1 MRGTGR
7 HRRKS
12 KHAGYLGANVCAQN
26 DDRDGSN
33 RCKKILEAANDLEV
47 SRVLLDKALK
57 SLGENPSTDQIRA
70 ALGMENMAVSSRPA
84 PWWDSR
90 HDLCLLKGVL
100 EHGPLASEKVRE
112 AILED
117 EALDWPSDMPQAP
130 PKPPAWLAQ
139 QAEAPAPAPAPNGD
153 GKKKPAAKKPEK
165 KLPHL
170 PVCCGVRTFY
180 PPASFPRWRPRPHG
194 RACGRSANTPSP
206 RHAVT
211 DSSSTQ
217 DRTKLHAR
225 HLALVRA
232 ATGASAE
239 EPAKK
244 RKAPRP
250 KKEKGPPSEPQ
261 PKRQKASASKPT
273 GKPVEVIDV
282 DQPIPKKKT
291 TADSKP
297 KKQATMTSFFGS
309 KKKESENGSKFP
321 GWGQKPAEEET
332 LDDLRAKARAR
343 QENTANDEAIAR
355 SLEEED

>member
-1 MRGTGR
+1 MSRRRRRASPIR
-7 HRRKS
+7 HRRERTPS
-12 KHAGYLGANVCAQN
+12 PLHDTGYLGANVCAQN

-47 SRVLLDKALK
+47 SRVLLDKARK
-57 SLGENPSTDQIRA
+57 ALGENPSTDQIRS
-70 ALGMENMAVSSRPA
+70 ALGMENIAVSSRPA

-153 GKKKPAAKKPEK
+153 ASSKKKPAAKKPEK

-170 PVCCGVRTFY
+170 P
-180 PPASFPRWRPRPHG
+180 
-194 RACGRSANTPSP
+194 
-206 RHAVT
+206 
-211 DSSSTQ
+211 

>member
-1 MRGTGR
+1 
-7 HRRKS
+7 
-12 KHAGYLGANVCAQN
+12 
-26 DDRDGSN
+26 
-33 RCKKILEAANDLEV
+33 
-47 SRVLLDKALK
+47 
-57 SLGENPSTDQIRA
+57 
-70 ALGMENMAVSSRPA
+70 MENMAVSSRPA

-170 PVCCGVRTFY
+170 P
-180 PPASFPRWRPRPHG
+180 
-194 RACGRSANTPSP
+194 
-206 RHAVT
+206 
-211 DSSSTQ
+211 

-239 EPAKK
+239 EPIKK

-250 KKEKGPPSEPQ
+250 KKEKGPPDQ
-261 PKRQKASASKPT
+261 APKRQKASASKPT

-282 DQPIPKKKT
+282 DAPSIPKKKKHD
-291 TADSKP
+291 AP

-309 KKKESENGSKFP
+309 KKKTEENKFP
-321 GWGQKPAEEET
+321 GWGQKPPEEET

-343 QENTANDEAIAR
+343 QENNTASDEAIAR
-355 SLEEED
+355 SLGEED

>member
-1 MRGTGR
+1 MS
-7 HRRKS
+7 RRWRPS
-12 KHAGYLGANVCAQN
+12 RRTATSTPSPREHAVTATHNAGYLGANVCAQN

-57 SLGENPSTDQIRA
+57 ALGDASNPSTDKIRS
-70 ALGMENMAVSSRPA
+70 ALGMENVAVSSRPA
-84 PWWDSR
+84 PWWDAR

-117 EALDWPSDMPQAP
+117 EALAWPSDMPQAP
-130 PKPPAWLAQ
+130 PKPPAWLSPAT
-139 QAEAPAPAPAPNGD
+139 EAPAPAPANGD
-153 GKKKPAAKKPEK
+153 ANGKKKPAAKKPEK

-170 PVCCGVRTFY
+170 P
-180 PPASFPRWRPRPHG
+180 
-194 RACGRSANTPSP
+194 
-206 RHAVT
+206 
-211 DSSSTQ
+211 

-232 ATGASAE
+232 ATGASQEE
-239 EPAKK
+239 EPVKK

-250 KKEKGPPSEPQ
+250 KKEKGPPDQ
-261 PKRQKASASKPT
+261 APKRQKASASKPT

-282 DQPIPKKKT
+282 DAPIPKKKT
-291 TADSKP
+291 MADFSKP
-297 KKQATMTSFFGS
+297 KKQATMTSFFG
-309 KKKESENGSKFP
+309 KKPKEDANGSKFP
-321 GWGQKPAEEET
+321 GWGKKPAEEDPT
-332 LDDLRAKARAR
+332 LDDLRAKARAA

-355 SLEEED
+355 SLEEEG

>member
-1 MRGTGR
+1 MTVLPCRVDGVEVDAIAASARR
-7 HRRKS
+7 HRNI
-12 KHAGYLGANVCAQN
+12 HAGYLGANVCAQN

-57 SLGENPSTDQIRA
+57 ALGENPSTDQIRS
-70 ALGMENMAVSSRPA
+70 ALGMENIAVSSRPA
-84 PWWDSR
+84 PWWDAR

-117 EALDWPSDMPQAP
+117 EALRWPSDMPQAP
-130 PKPPAWLAQ
+130 PKPPAWLSPA
-139 QAEAPAPAPAPNGD
+139 AEAPAPAPAQNGD
-153 GKKKPAAKKPEK
+153 ANGKKKPAAKKPEK

-170 PVCCGVRTFY
+170 P
-180 PPASFPRWRPRPHG
+180 
-194 RACGRSANTPSP
+194 
-206 RHAVT
+206 
-211 DSSSTQ
+211 
-217 DRTKLHAR
+217 DRTKLNAR

-232 ATGASAE
+232 ATGASQE
-239 EPAKK
+239 DEPVKK

-250 KKEKGPPSEPQ
+250 KKEKGPPDQ
-261 PKRQKASASKPT
+261 APKRQKASASKPT

-282 DQPIPKKKT
+282 DAPIPKKKT
-291 TADSKP
+291 MADFSKP

-309 KKKESENGSKFP
+309 KKKEENGSRFP
-321 GWGQKPAEEET
+321 GWGKKPEEEDDPT
-332 LDDLRAKARAR
+332 LDDLRAKARAA

-355 SLEEED
+355 SLEED

>member
-1 MRGTGR
+1 MSRRRRRASPIR
-7 HRRKS
+7 HRRERTPS
-12 KHAGYLGANVCAQN
+12 PLHDTGYLGANVCAQN

-47 SRVLLDKALK
+47 SRVLLDKARK
-57 SLGENPSTDQIRA
+57 ALGENPSTDQIRS
-70 ALGMENMAVSSRPA
+70 ALGMENIAVSSRPA

-153 GKKKPAAKKPEK
+153 ASSKKKPAAKKPEK

-170 PVCCGVRTFY
+170 P
-180 PPASFPRWRPRPHG
+180 
-194 RACGRSANTPSP
+194 
-206 RHAVT
+206 
-211 DSSSTQ
+211 

-250 KKEKGPPSEPQ
+250 KKEKGPPDQ
-261 PKRQKASASKPT
+261 APKRQKASASKPT
-273 GKPVEVIDV
+273 GKPVEVINV

-291 TADSKP
+291 TAP

-309 KKKESENGSKFP
+309 KKKTEENKFP

-343 QENTANDEAIAR
+343 QESTASDEAIAR
-355 SLEEED
+355 SLGEEG

>member
-1 MRGTGR
+1 MASGATRTPSPRRGTRFHPSRRRVDGTDR
-7 HRRKS
+7 HE
-12 KHAGYLGANVCAQN
+12 HAVTALYNAGYLGANVCAQN

-57 SLGENPSTDQIRA
+57 ALGENPSTDQIRS
-70 ALGMENMAVSSRPA
+70 ALGMENIAVSSRPA
-84 PWWDSR
+84 PWWDAR

-117 EALDWPSDMPQAP
+117 QALDWPADMPQAP
-130 PKPPAWLAQ
+130 PKPPAWLAPPT
-139 QAEAPAPAPAPNGD
+139 EAPAPAPAANGD
-153 GKKKPAAKKPEK
+153 ANGKKKPAAKKPEK

-170 PVCCGVRTFY
+170 P
-180 PPASFPRWRPRPHG
+180 
-194 RACGRSANTPSP
+194 
-206 RHAVT
+206 
-211 DSSSTQ
+211 
-217 DRTKLHAR
+217 DRTKLNAR

-232 ATGASAE
+232 ATGASQE
-239 EPAKK
+239 DEPVKK

-250 KKEKGPPSEPQ
+250 KKEKGPPDQ
-261 PKRQKASASKPT
+261 APKRQKASASKPT

-282 DQPIPKKKT
+282 DAPSIPKKKT
-291 TADSKP
+291 MAP
-297 KKQATMTSFFGS
+297 KKQATMTSFFG
-309 KKKESENGSKFP
+309 KKPKEENGSKFP
-321 GWGQKPAEEET
+321 GWGKKREEEDDPT
-332 LDDLRAKARAR
+332 LDDLRAKARAA

>member
-1 MRGTGR
+1 
-7 HRRKS
+7 
-12 KHAGYLGANVCAQN
+12 
-26 DDRDGSN
+26 
-33 RCKKILEAANDLEV
+33 
-47 SRVLLDKALK
+47 
-57 SLGENPSTDQIRA
+57 
-70 ALGMENMAVSSRPA
+70 MENMAVSSRPA

-170 PVCCGVRTFY
+170 P
-180 PPASFPRWRPRPHG
+180 
-194 RACGRSANTPSP
+194 
-206 RHAVT
+206 
-211 DSSSTQ
+211 

-225 HLALVRA
+225 HVALVRA

-250 KKEKGPPSEPQ
+250 KKEKGPVDPA

-291 TADSKP
+291 TAP
-297 KKQATMTSFFGS
+297 KKQATMTAFFGS
-309 KKKESENGSKFP
+309 KKKTEENKFP

-343 QENTANDEAIAR
+343 QENNTASDEAIAR
-355 SLEEED
+355 SLEEEG

>member
-1 MRGTGR
+1 M
-7 HRRKS
+7 
-12 KHAGYLGANVCAQN
+12 
-26 DDRDGSN
+26 
-33 RCKKILEAANDLEV
+33 

-57 SLGENPSTDQIRA
+57 ALGENPSTDQIRS
-70 ALGMENMAVSSRPA
+70 ALGMENIAVSSRPA
-84 PWWDSR
+84 PWWDAR

-117 EALDWPSDMPQAP
+117 QALDWPSDMPQAP
-130 PKPPAWLAQ
+130 PKPPAWLAPPT
-139 QAEAPAPAPAPNGD
+139 EAPAPAPAQNGD
-153 GKKKPAAKKPEK
+153 ANGKKKPAAKKPEK

-170 PVCCGVRTFY
+170 P
-180 PPASFPRWRPRPHG
+180 
-194 RACGRSANTPSP
+194 
-206 RHAVT
+206 
-211 DSSSTQ
+211 
-217 DRTKLHAR
+217 DRTKLNAR

-232 ATGASAE
+232 ATGASQE
-239 EPAKK
+239 DEPVKK

-282 DQPIPKKKT
+282 DAPSIPKKKT
-291 TADSKP
+291 MAP
-297 KKQATMTSFFGS
+297 KKQATMTSFFG
-309 KKKESENGSKFP
+309 KKPKEENGAKFP
-321 GWGQKPAEEET
+321 GWGKAPAEEDDPT
-332 LDDLRAKARAR
+332 LDDLRAKARAA

>member
-1 MRGTGR
+1 MASTPTPSPRAHAVTAR
-7 HRRKS
+7 YD
-12 KHAGYLGANVCAQN
+12 AGYLGANVCAQN

-47 SRVLLDKALK
+47 SRVLLDKARK
-57 SLGENPSTDQIRA
+57 ALGDNPSTDQIRS

-170 PVCCGVRTFY
+170 P
-180 PPASFPRWRPRPHG
+180 
-194 RACGRSANTPSP
+194 
-206 RHAVT
+206 
-211 DSSSTQ
+211 

-225 HLALVRA
+225 HVALVRA
-232 ATGASAE
+232 ATGASVE

-250 KKEKGPPSEPQ
+250 KKEKGPPDQ
-261 PKRQKASASKPT
+261 APKRQKASASKPT

-282 DQPIPKKKT
+282 DQPIPKKKA
-291 TADSKP
+291 TAP
-297 KKQATMTSFFGS
+297 KKQATMTSFFG
-309 KKKESENGSKFP
+309 KKKEEKFP
-321 GWGQKPAEEET
+321 GWTKPAEEET

-355 SLEEED
+355 SLEAED

>member
-1 MRGTGR
+1 MASTPTDR
-7 HRRKS
+7 HEHAIAARARR
-12 KHAGYLGANVCAQN
+12 HHVNNAGYLGANVCAQN

-47 SRVLLDKALK
+47 SRILLDKARK
-57 SLGENPSTDQIRA
+57 ALGDKPSADQIRS

-117 EALDWPSDMPQAP
+117 ESLRWPADMPQAP

-139 QAEAPAPAPAPNGD
+139 QAEAPAPAPAANGD
-153 GKKKPAAKKPEK
+153 ASSKKKPVAKKPEK

-170 PVCCGVRTFY
+170 P
-180 PPASFPRWRPRPHG
+180 
-194 RACGRSANTPSP
+194 
-206 RHAVT
+206 
-211 DSSSTQ
+211 

-225 HLALVRA
+225 HVALVRA
-232 ATGASAE
+232 ATGASPSE

-291 TADSKP
+291 TAP
-297 KKQATMTSFFGS
+297 KKQATMTSFFG
-309 KKKESENGSKFP
+309 KKPKEENGSKFP

>member
-1 MRGTGR
+1 M
-7 HRRKS
+7 
-12 KHAGYLGANVCAQN
+12 
-26 DDRDGSN
+26 
-33 RCKKILEAANDLEV
+33 
-47 SRVLLDKALK
+47 LLDKALK
-57 SLGENPSTDQIRA
+57 TLGENPSTDQIRA

-153 GKKKPAAKKPEK
+153 ASKKKPAAKKPEK

-170 PVCCGVRTFY
+170 P
-180 PPASFPRWRPRPHG
+180 
-194 RACGRSANTPSP
+194 
-206 RHAVT
+206 
-211 DSSSTQ
+211 

-225 HLALVRA
+225 HVALVRA
-232 ATGASAE
+232 ATGASVE

-250 KKEKGPPSEPQ
+250 KKEKGPPDQ
-261 PKRQKASASKPT
+261 APKRQKASASKPT

-282 DQPIPKKKT
+282 DQPIPKKKA
-291 TADSKP
+291 TADSSKP

-309 KKKESENGSKFP
+309 KKKTEENKFP
-321 GWGQKPAEEET
+321 GWGKAPEEET

-343 QENTANDEAIAR
+343 QENNTASDEAIAR
-355 SLEEED
+355 SLGEED